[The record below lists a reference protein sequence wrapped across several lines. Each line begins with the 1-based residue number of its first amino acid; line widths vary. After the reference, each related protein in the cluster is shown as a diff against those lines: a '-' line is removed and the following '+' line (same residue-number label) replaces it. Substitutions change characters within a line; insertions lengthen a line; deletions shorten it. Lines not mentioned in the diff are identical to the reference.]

1 VSELRFGIVGAR
13 RVRQG
18 LGPFIARDLARL
30 GHRVTAVLGR
40 SEGSAVGAAH
50 EVHAASGQSP
60 EPFDDRTAFLASGL
74 DAVVVATPA
83 GTHVLE
89 VEAALRAGLHVLS
102 EKPLLWHPETDWVH
116 TAERLEDLA
125 HVAEVVLAGN
135 AQWPWTLG
143 AYAALFGLDR
153 EALVGAERLAMGLAP
168 ASTRRQMIGDA
179 LPHPLSVAQA
189 LRPDLVAAADV
200 ALEREGD
207 ERLVV
212 RATLEGSGAPLA
224 LEVELDGAA
233 AAPPRRAW
241 LAVDGR
247 LAERCVRPRD
257 YALFLRDGARLV
269 DLPDPLFAR
278 IAAFCD
284 AITAADRPAVPD
296 RTLSRRAA
304 MMEAIDAAYA
314 EAFGPG

>member
-1 VSELRFGIVGAR
+1 MNGLRFGIVGAR

-30 GHRVTAVLGR
+30 GHRVAAVLGR
-40 SEGSAVGAAH
+40 SEGSARAAAYD
-50 EVHAASGQSP
+50 VHAASDQSP
-60 EPFDDRTAFLASGL
+60 EPFGDRAAFLRSGL

-83 GTHVLE
+83 GTHVVE
-89 VEAALRAGLHVLS
+89 VEAALRAGLHVLA
-102 EKPLLWHPETDWVH
+102 EKPLLWHPETDWVR
-116 TAERLEDLA
+116 TAERLEDVA
-125 HVAEVVLAGN
+125 HVAGVTLAGN

-153 EALVGAERLAMGLAP
+153 GALVGAQRLAMGLAP
-168 ASTRRQMIGDA
+168 ASTGRQMIGDA

-189 LRPDLVAAADV
+189 LRPDLDRAADV
-200 ALEREGD
+200 RFERDGD
-207 ERLVV
+207 ARLVV
-212 RATLEGSGAPLA
+212 RAALEGDGPPVA
-224 LEVELDGAA
+224 LEVHLDGAA

-241 LAVDGR
+241 LELDGR
-247 LAERCVRPRD
+247 RAERCVRPRD

-269 DLPDPLFAR
+269 DLPDPLSAR

-284 AITAADRPAVPD
+284 AVAAADRPAAPD

-304 MMEAIDAAYA
+304 ILAAIDAAHA
-314 EAFGPG
+314 EAFGPE